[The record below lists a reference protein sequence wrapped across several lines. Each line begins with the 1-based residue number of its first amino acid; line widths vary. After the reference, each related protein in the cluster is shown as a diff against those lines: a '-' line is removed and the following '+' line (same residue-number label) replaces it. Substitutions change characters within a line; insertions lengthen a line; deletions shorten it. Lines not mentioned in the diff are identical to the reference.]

1 MRKLEVDFEA
11 LAMALEDGSRE
22 FLDYY
27 FDTHTGDVIDMPMDL
42 VEELERPGTT
52 ETEDLDAWDEE
63 LLAAAQSIMAES
75 GPGEPGRYVWV
86 PPRESYEAYDTM
98 VRFAE
103 SVAGDE
109 LQRLLAVA
117 LNGRGAFRRFKDVLY
132 DYPDERERWFEMN
145 DAELRTYAT
154 DWLGTLGIDARPR
167 PRPQRDR

>member
-1 MRKLEVDFEA
+1 
-11 LAMALEDGSRE
+11 
-22 FLDYY
+22 
-27 FDTHTGDVIDMPMDL
+27 MDL

-75 GPGEPGRYVWV
+75 GPGESGRYVWV
-86 PPRESYEAYDTM
+86 PPRESHQAYDTM
-98 VRFAE
+98 VSFAE
-103 SVAGDE
+103 SVEGDE